1 MSEAHEAYQA
11 YLVYL
16 FEVDEIQ
23 YAITD
28 WTDGKR
34 AIDIEET
41 RKNGQEDTH
50 SKATVVQSRDGD
62 RSSYV
67 FEDETISD
75 NEGKKHA
82 AKVLDYINA
91 NPFYEDF

>member
-1 MSEAHEAYQA
+1 MSEAYQA

-16 FEVDEIQ
+16 FEVDGIQ

-28 WTDGKR
+28 WTEGKESL
-34 AIDIEET
+34 DIEET

-62 RSSYV
+62 RSRYV
-67 FEDETISD
+67 YEDETISD
-75 NEGKKHA
+75 NEGEKQA
-82 AKVLDYINA
+82 ARVLAYINT
-91 NPFYEDF
+91 NPFYEDC

>member
-1 MSEAHEAYQA
+1 
-11 YLVYL
+11 L

-23 YAITD
+23 YAITF
-28 WTDGKR
+28 WTQSKD
-34 AIDIEET
+34 AMDIEET

-50 SKATVVQSRDGD
+50 SKATVVQSRDGN

-67 FEDETISD
+67 FKDETISD

-82 AKVLDYINA
+82 ANVLAYINA
-91 NPFYEDF
+91 NPFYEDC

>member
-1 MSEAHEAYQA
+1 MSKAYQA

-23 YAITD
+23 YAITF
-28 WTDGKR
+28 WTQSKD
-34 AIDIEET
+34 AMDIEET

-50 SKATVVQSRDGD
+50 SKATVVQSRPGD

-82 AKVLDYINA
+82 ANVLAYINA

>member
-1 MSEAHEAYQA
+1 
-11 YLVYL
+11 L

-23 YAITD
+23 YAITF
-28 WTDGKR
+28 WTQSKD
-34 AIDIEET
+34 AMDIEET

-50 SKATVVQSRDGD
+50 SKATVVQSRPGD

-82 AKVLDYINA
+82 ANVLAYINA

>member
-1 MSEAHEAYQA
+1 
-11 YLVYL
+11 L
-16 FEVDEIQ
+16 FEVDETQ

-28 WTDGKR
+28 WTEGKETLE
-34 AIDIEET
+34 IEET

-50 SKATVVQSRDGD
+50 SKATVVQSRPGD

-82 AKVLDYINA
+82 ANVLAYINS
-91 NPFYEDF
+91 NPFL

>member
-1 MSEAHEAYQA
+1 MSKAYQA
-11 YLVYL
+11 NTVYL
-16 FEVDEIQ
+16 FEVDGLQ

-28 WTDGKR
+28 WTKDKDSM
-34 AIDIEET
+34 DIEET

-67 FEDETISD
+67 YEDETISD
-75 NEGKKHA
+75 NEGEKHA
-82 AKVLDYINA
+82 TRVLAYINA
-91 NPFYEDF
+91 NPFYEDC

>member
-1 MSEAHEAYQA
+1 MSKAYQA

-16 FEVDEIQ
+16 FEVDETQ

-28 WTDGKR
+28 WSAEKE
-34 AIDIEET
+34 ALEIEET

-50 SKATVVQSRDGD
+50 CKATVVQSRDGD

-67 FEDETISD
+67 FEEETISD
-75 NEGKKHA
+75 NEGEKHA
-82 AKVLDYINA
+82 ARVLAYINA
-91 NPFYEDF
+91 NPFYEDC

>member
-1 MSEAHEAYQA
+1 LSEAYQA

-28 WTDGKR
+28 WTEDKYR
-34 AIDIEET
+34 LEIEEA

-50 SKATVVQSRDGD
+50 CKATLVQSHDGD

-67 FEDETISD
+67 YEDETISD
-75 NEGKKHA
+75 NEGEKHA
-82 AKVLDYINA
+82 ARVLAYINA
-91 NPFYEDF
+91 NPFYEDC

>member
-1 MSEAHEAYQA
+1 VSEAYQA

-28 WTDGKR
+28 WTQSKD
-34 AIDIEET
+34 AMDIEET

-50 SKATVVQSRDGD
+50 CKATVVQSRDGD

-67 FEDETISD
+67 YESETISD
-75 NEGKKHA
+75 YTSDKHA
-82 AKVLDYINA
+82 ANVLAYINA
-91 NPFYEDF
+91 NPFYEDC

>member
-1 MSEAHEAYQA
+1 MSEAYQA

-28 WTDGKR
+28 WTEDKR
-34 AIDIEET
+34 GLDIEET

-50 SKATVVQSRDGD
+50 CKASVVKLPDGD
-62 RSSYV
+62 QWSYV
-67 FEDETISD
+67 YQHETISNYTSD
-75 NEGKKHA
+75 KHA
-82 AKVLDYINA
+82 ANVLAYINA
-91 NPFYEDF
+91 NPFYEDC

>member
-1 MSEAHEAYQA
+1 MSKAYQA

-16 FEVDEIQ
+16 FEVDETQ

-28 WTDGKR
+28 WTEGKETLE
-34 AIDIEET
+34 IEET

-50 SKATVVQSRDGD
+50 CKATVVQSRDGD
-62 RSSYV
+62 LSSYV
-67 FEDETISD
+67 FEDENISD

-82 AKVLDYINA
+82 ARVLAYINA
-91 NPFYEDF
+91 NPFYEDC

>member
-1 MSEAHEAYQA
+1 MSEAYQA
-11 YLVYL
+11 YTVYL

-28 WTDGKR
+28 WTEGKETLE
-34 AIDIEET
+34 IEET

-50 SKATVVQSRDGD
+50 CKATVVQSRDGD

-67 FEDETISD
+67 YESETISD
-75 NEGKKHA
+75 NEGGRHA
-82 AKVLDYINA
+82 DRVLAYINA
-91 NPFYEDF
+91 NPFHEDC

>member
-1 MSEAHEAYQA
+1 MSKAYQA

-23 YAITD
+23 YAITF
-28 WTDGKR
+28 WTQSKD
-34 AIDIEET
+34 AMDIEET

-50 SKATVVQSRDGD
+50 CKATLVQSRDGD

-67 FEDETISD
+67 YEDETISD
-75 NEGKKHA
+75 NEGEKHA
-82 AKVLDYINA
+82 ANVLDYINA
-91 NPFYEDF
+91 NPFYQDC

>member
-1 MSEAHEAYQA
+1 MSEAYQA
-11 YLVYL
+11 YTVYL

-23 YAITD
+23 YAIAD
-28 WTDGKR
+28 WTEGKD
-34 AIDIEET
+34 AMDIEET
-41 RKNGQEDTH
+41 RKNGQEDAH

-67 FEDETISD
+67 YQDETISD

-82 AKVLDYINA
+82 ANVLAYINA
-91 NPFYEDF
+91 NPFYEDC

>member
-1 MSEAHEAYQA
+1 MSKAYQA
-11 YLVYL
+11 YTVYL

-28 WTDGKR
+28 WSAGKETLE
-34 AIDIEET
+34 IEET

-50 SKATVVQSRDGD
+50 CKATVVQSRDGD

-67 FEDETISD
+67 YQDETISD
-75 NEGKKHA
+75 NEGEKHA
-82 AKVLDYINA
+82 ARVLAYLNA
-91 NPFYEDF
+91 NPFYEDC

>member
-1 MSEAHEAYQA
+1 MSEAYEAH
-11 YLVYL
+11 LVYL

-28 WTDGKR
+28 WSAGKETLE
-34 AIDIEET
+34 IEET

-50 SKATVVQSRDGD
+50 CKATVVQSRDGD

-67 FEDETISD
+67 YEDETISYS
-75 NEGKKHA
+75 EGEKHA
-82 AKVLDYINA
+82 ANVLAYINA
-91 NPFYEDF
+91 NPFYEDC

>member
-1 MSEAHEAYQA
+1 
-11 YLVYL
+11 VYL

-23 YAITD
+23 YAITF
-28 WTDGKR
+28 WTQSKD
-34 AIDIEET
+34 AMDIEET

-50 SKATVVQSRDGD
+50 CKATLVQSRDGD
-62 RSSYV
+62 RSSYIYQ
-67 FEDETISD
+67 DETISD